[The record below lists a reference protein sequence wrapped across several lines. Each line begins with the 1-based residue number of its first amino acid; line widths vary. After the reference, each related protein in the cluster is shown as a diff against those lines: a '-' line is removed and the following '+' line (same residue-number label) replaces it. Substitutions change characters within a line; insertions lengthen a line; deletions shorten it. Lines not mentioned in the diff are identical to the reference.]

1 MERSYQHLLSPG
13 RIGSLALRN
22 RIIMTPMGSNLGEG
36 DGVFGERAC
45 AYYRER
51 ARGGAGLLILGSVSI
66 AWPVSGVIP
75 RQAAISEDRH
85 IPGIRAVADAVH
97 DCGGKLALQ
106 LHFGGLMS
114 TMDTGAGRPLWT
126 PSVPEKKKG
135 GDMMDAI
142 LEEEFAGLSAPLGTA
157 APDYKVL
164 AAPDITEL
172 ANYFA
177 AAAER
182 AQYAHVDGVEIHAGH
197 GYIISEF
204 LSPFTNRRT
213 DAYGGSV
220 ENRSRLLTEVIAAI
234 RGTVGRDYPVWC
246 RLDSQEFFQPEG
258 ISLEDAKTTAR
269 LAEKAG
275 ADAIHVSAYADAS
288 MGIAHSS
295 AHTPQQPELLVG
307 NAAAIKA
314 AVGIP
319 VIAVGRIAPEAA
331 DQHIAAGRFDF
342 LAMGRKLLADPYLPS
357 KLKSHRAAEVRPCVY
372 CYTCNSQ
379 IYVGGSIKCAVN
391 PETGF
396 ERDFAPRPA
405 DRKKRVAVVG
415 AGPAGM
421 ETARRLAL
429 KSHFVTLFEQSD
441 RLGGALRL
449 AARCYEPNA
458 DLFGWLT
465 NCLNTSS
472 VEVRLNTRATVDL
485 LCDMA
490 PDEVV
495 VATGAVWARPAIPG
509 AERNHVLTSDH
520 VRNLVLG
527 DGTSYSA
534 ADDSWRS
541 GVATDPGKD
550 LVVIGSELVALELA
564 EFFACRGHTV
574 TVIDESARFGR
585 GLPLVRRWRVLS
597 DLRALGVTLLPEARR
612 IAIHTSTVSYLNSRD
627 QSRTLAAEQVIIAKG
642 IAGDTTLADAL
653 RAAGLTV
660 HTAGDCNGMRYIEGA
675 MRAAAEL
682 ALAI

>member
-1 MERSYQHLLSPG
+1 ME
-13 RIGSLALRN
+13 LRN

-36 DGVFGERAC
+36 DGVFGGRAC

-51 ARGGAGLLILGSVSI
+51 ARGGAGLLILGSVAI
-66 AWPVSGVIP
+66 AWPVGGVIP

-97 DCGGKLALQ
+97 ACGGKLALQ

-126 PSVPEKKKG
+126 PSIPDKSKG

-157 APDYKVL
+157 TPHYKVL
-164 AAPDITEL
+164 AAADIAEL
-172 ANYFA
+172 KNLFA
-177 AAAER
+177 AAALR
-182 AQYAHVDGVEIHAGH
+182 AQRAHVDGVEIHAGH

-204 LSPFTNRRT
+204 LSPVANRRT

-220 ENRSRLLTEVIAAI
+220 ENRSRLLTEVIAGI
-234 RGTVGRDYPVWC
+234 RRAVGREYPVWC

-258 ISLEDAKTTAR
+258 ISLEDAKTTAQ

-288 MGIAHSS
+288 IGIAHSS
-295 AHTPQQPELLVG
+295 AHTPQQPELLVS
-307 NAAAIKA
+307 NARAIKA
-314 AVGIP
+314 AVGVP
-319 VIAVGRIAPEAA
+319 VIAVGRIAPESAER
-331 DQHIAAGRFDF
+331 HIAAGHFDF
-342 LAMGRKLLADPYLPS
+342 LAMGRKLLADPNLPS
-357 KLKSHRAAEVRPCVY
+357 KLQRQCAAEVRPCVY

-379 IYVGGSIKCAVN
+379 IYVGGSVKCAVN

-396 ERDFAPRPA
+396 EREFASRPA
-405 DRKKRVAVVG
+405 AHKKRVAVVG

-429 KSHFVTLFEQSD
+429 RGHAVTLFEQSEQ
-441 RLGGALRL
+441 LGGALRL

-458 DLFGWLT
+458 GLLRWLID
-465 NCLNTSS
+465 CIEISPI
-472 VEVRLNTRATVDL
+472 EVRLNTRADEDVL
-485 LCDMA
+485 SAMS

-495 VATGAVWARPAIPG
+495 VATGAVYSTPG
-509 AERNHVLTSDH
+509 TADSERDHVLSADEW
-520 VRNLVLG
+520 RNLVLG
-527 DGTSYSA
+527 DRSGAARTSRDPGQQSA
-534 ADDSWRS
+534 ATASLDK
-541 GVATDPGKD
+541 P
-550 LVVIGSELVALELA
+550 VVVLGSELVALELA
-564 EFFACRGHTV
+564 EFFARRGHTV
-574 TVIDESARFGR
+574 TVIDAAARFGR

-597 DLRALGVTLLPEARR
+597 DLRSLGVTLLPQARE
-612 IAIHTSTVSYLNSRD
+612 ISIHTSTVAYINRHD
-627 QSRTLAAEQVIIAKG
+627 QVRTIAAERVIAVDG
-642 IAGDTTLADAL
+642 AAGDTTLAEAL
-653 RAAGLTV
+653 RAAGLKV
-660 HTAGDCNGMRYIEGA
+660 HTAGDCNGVRYIEGA

-682 ALAI
+682 SLGI